1 MEPCCVTP
9 LVHVLC
15 HQKCCDWRLRR
26 GCMRLWCVVWIVL
39 LVITIMG
46 WAPVLG
52 NQNNKKAL
60 PEEQFPGGL
69 DLWYGIQWWG
79 RGDVLHP
86 VVNSTTGLGQGPSPF
101 FDPTKPTVIYCHGW
115 QNGGVGSSGL
125 ERLTSHDG
133 IHMADSWIDQ
143 GWNVGTFYWTQF
155 ADEPNV
161 EVAEAKIWE
170 TCLEDRVCYPNHAMS
185 WRGKD
190 GKSHPWNGG
199 LQKSAGQIFYDSVVA
214 SMATARPESGFKLRL
229 VGHSLGGGMVMA
241 AGFKLAAAA
250 DKGEIPAFLKP
261 DRIAMLDPNWSPAN
275 EEAVFTRMYEIS
287 HFHNVTVEVTRAS
300 SFSAPARYGNQ
311 LKNLGNYTCAFSWV
325 DPLYVDPIDIEW
337 LTGPAGGLK
346 HMAARTS
353 YFLSIDRNNPNRPS
367 GPSARTPND
376 VLKQVTISGQ
386 YWKQTK
392 GMSTETVLDD
402 EYEKLAWATS
412 EPITGASIEEWS
424 TGLILL
430 NVAAWGLTA
439 YWSFWGCYHG
449 AVFAQALSR
458 STAKNA
464 GEFSDD
470 STERSDEDDE

>member
-261 DRIAMLDPNWSPAN
+261 DRIAMLDPFWGPAY
-275 EEAVFTRMYEIS
+275 EVAVLTRMYEIS
-287 HFHNVTVEVTRAS
+287 NVHKVTVEVNPS
-300 SFSAPARYGNQ
+300 
-311 LKNLGNYTCAFSWV
+311 
-325 DPLYVDPIDIEW
+325 YVDPIDIEW
-337 LTGPAGGLK
+337 ISGPAAALK
-346 HMAARTS
+346 HIAAVAS
-353 YFLSIDRNNPNRPS
+353 YFLSIDRNNPNAAS
-367 GPSARTPND
+367 GPSARMQRSADEARSPLQD
-376 VLKQVTISGQ
+376 VLE
-386 YWKQTK
+386 
-392 GMSTETVLDD
+392 M
-402 EYEKLAWATS
+402 
-412 EPITGASIEEWS
+412 
-424 TGLILL
+424 
-430 NVAAWGLTA
+430 
-439 YWSFWGCYHG
+439 
-449 AVFAQALSR
+449 
-458 STAKNA
+458 
-464 GEFSDD
+464 
-470 STERSDEDDE
+470 